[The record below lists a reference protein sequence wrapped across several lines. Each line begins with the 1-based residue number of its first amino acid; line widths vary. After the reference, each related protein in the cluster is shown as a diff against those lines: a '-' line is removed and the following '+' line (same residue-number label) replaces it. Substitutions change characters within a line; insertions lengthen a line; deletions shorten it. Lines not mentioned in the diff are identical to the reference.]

1 MRRVALRGL
10 AHGAFRLPLSHV
22 TTAGVRVR
30 CADPGVRAALE
41 AWIDGLR
48 LDPPTGLTLEVAVTQ
63 AVPTE
68 LADVV
73 FEQPGVRFARSPGNR
88 GLRVVWD
95 EAPAAAEVPT
105 NARVASVWLSPAAV
119 ERLER
124 CTRIFLMIVLV
135 VLLRRVGWFHL
146 HAATAIDPDGRGW
159 LVAGNAEAGKS
170 TTAAL
175 LAASGWR
182 VGTDDAA
189 FLERHGDRIVVHT
202 CHAPIALREGGRRLL
217 ARAGG
222 IALPARSKVGFWPED
237 LGSVW
242 TPLVDPEV
250 IIFTSVGDTRTA
262 AEPLP
267 RPAAVAELVRWS
279 AWVML
284 ELDLAQDHLEVL
296 TRLTRQ
302 ARCYRVTLGSDLF
315 ARPNRLIELVT

>member
-1 MRRVALRGL
+1 
-10 AHGAFRLPLSHV
+10 V
-22 TTAGVRVR
+22 TATGVRVR
-30 CADPGVRAALE
+30 CADAGVRAALE

-48 LDPPTGLTLEVAVTQ
+48 LDAPPGLTLEVSVMP
-63 AVPTE
+63 VVSTE
-68 LADVV
+68 LEDVV
-73 FEQPGVRFARSPGNR
+73 FEQPGVRFARLPEGQ
-88 GLRVVWD
+88 GLRLAWD
-95 EAPAAAEVPT
+95 EAAAAAEVP
-105 NARVASVWLSPAAV
+105 AAAMLASVWLSPAAV

-124 CTRIFLMIVLV
+124 CTRIFLMAVLV
-135 VLLRRVGWFHL
+135 VLLRRIGWFHL

-189 FLERHGDRIVVHT
+189 FLERHGERVVVHT
-202 CHAPIALREGGRRLL
+202 CHAPIALRKGGRRLL

-222 IALPARSKVGFWPED
+222 IALPARGKVGFWPED
-237 LGSVW
+237 LGGVW
-242 TPLVDPEV
+242 TPLVDPEI
-250 IIFTSVGDTRTA
+250 IIFTSVGDTHTA
-262 AEPLP
+262 AEPLA
-267 RPAAVAELVRWS
+267 RSAAVAELVRWS

-284 ELDLAQDHLEVL
+284 ELHLAQRHLDVL
-296 TRLTRQ
+296 TRLTHQ

>member
-1 MRRVALRGL
+1 M
-10 AHGAFRLPLSHV
+10 S
-22 TTAGVRVR
+22 TAGVRVR
-30 CADPGVRAALE
+30 CADPGVQAAIEGWL
-41 AWIDGLR
+41 DGLR
-48 LDPPTGLTLEVAVTQ
+48 LEVPSGLTLEVVVTQ

-68 LADVV
+68 LEDVV

-88 GLRVVWD
+88 GLRLAWD
-95 EAPAAAEVPT
+95 EAPAAAEVPADAT
-105 NARVASVWLSPAAV
+105 VASVWLSPAAV
-119 ERLER
+119 QRLER
-124 CTRIFLMIVLV
+124 CTRIFLMAVLV

-159 LVAGNAEAGKS
+159 LVAGDAQAGKS

-189 FLERHGDRIVVHT
+189 FLERHGERIVVHT

-222 IALPARSKVGFWPED
+222 IALPARGKVGFWPED

-242 TPLVDPEV
+242 TPLVDPDV
-250 IIFTSVGDTRTA
+250 IIFTSVGKTHTA
-262 AEPLP
+262 AEPLA
-267 RPAAVAELVRWS
+267 RPAAVSELVRWS

-284 ELDLAQDHLEVL
+284 ELDLAQSHLDVL

>member
-1 MRRVALRGL
+1 MTA
-10 AHGAFRLPLSHV
+10 
-22 TTAGVRVR
+22 AGVRVR
-30 CADPGVRAALE
+30 CADSGVRAALE

-48 LDPPTGLTLEVAVTQ
+48 LEAPAELMLEVAVTQ
-63 AVPTE
+63 DVPTE

-73 FEQPGVRFARSPGNR
+73 FEQPGVRFARHPEGR
-88 GLRVVWD
+88 GLRLAWD
-95 EAPAAAEVPT
+95 EAPAAAEVPADAT
-105 NARVASVWLSPAAV
+105 LASVWLSPAAV

-124 CTRIFLMIVLV
+124 CTRVFLMAVLV
-135 VLLRRVGWFHL
+135 VLLRRIGWFHL
-146 HAATAIDPDGRGW
+146 HAATAIDPHGRGW

-189 FLERHGDRIVVHT
+189 FLERHGERIVVHT
-202 CHAPIALREGGRRLL
+202 CHAPIALRQGGRRLL
-217 ARAGG
+217 AKAGG
-222 IALPARSKVGFWPED
+222 IALPARGKVGFWPED
-237 LGSVW
+237 LGGVW
-242 TPLVDPEV
+242 APLVDPEI

-267 RPAAVAELVRWS
+267 RSAAVAELVRWS

-284 ELDLAQDHLEVL
+284 ELDLAQRHLDVL
-296 TRLTRQ
+296 TRLTHQ

-315 ARPNRLIELVT
+315 ARPNRLIELAT